1 MGVSVIIRI
10 LHYRHPSLQIMK
22 PCSSLCMG
30 DCKHLDTPP
39 SLLMDDSSIPAKQ
52 TNTFSINRR
61 KVSSCTVISL
71 IFVFFLFSSANALSQ
86 LDPINGIRFGWNKR
100 GGGGSVNFSPGWGK
114 RSNIPDLI
122 HPDENLQENDLEI
135 SSQSEKRSGGSV
147 NFSPGWGKRS
157 GGSVNFSPSWGK
169 RNAAWN
175 QAPQIFRENLL
186 QGNQGKY
193 DSHLFKILLENFY
206 GKNILDRIGAIKN
219 NDNENETEPSV
230 QNIGTQKRADAWLD
244 RDNYAKMN
252 REYLNENMLGTHRDW
267 KKAAEGDDT
276 SSSD

>member
-1 MGVSVIIRI
+1 MLLINV
-10 LHYRHPSLQIMK
+10 LFNLLQIMK

-30 DCKHLDTPP
+30 DCKHLRTPP
-39 SLLMDDSSIPAKQ
+39 SLLMDDSSRPAKQ
-52 TNTFSINRR
+52 TNTFPINRR
-61 KVSSCTVISL
+61 QVSSCTVISI

-86 LDPINGIRFGWNKR
+86 LDPINGIRLGWNKR

-147 NFSPGWGKRS
+147 NFSPGWGKRGGGGSVNFSPGWGKRRSMSYFPSSSKRAVNFSPSWGKRAVNFSPSWGKRNVAESRFSDLMGKRSGGSVNFSPGWGKRS

-169 RNAAWN
+169 RNAAWH

-186 QGNQGKY
+186 QGNQGKMH
-193 DSHLFKILLENFY
+193 S
-206 GKNILDRIGAIKN
+206 
-219 NDNENETEPSV
+219 
-230 QNIGTQKRADAWLD
+230 
-244 RDNYAKMN
+244 
-252 REYLNENMLGTHRDW
+252 
-267 KKAAEGDDT
+267 
-276 SSSD
+276 

>member
-1 MGVSVIIRI
+1 MSEI
-10 LHYRHPSLQIMK
+10 LLLLINVLFNLLQIMK

-30 DCKHLDTPP
+30 DCKHLRTPP
-39 SLLMDDSSIPAKQ
+39 SLLMDDSSSPAKQ
-52 TNTFSINRR
+52 TNTFPINRR
-61 KVSSCTVISL
+61 QVSSCTVISL

-86 LDPINGIRFGWNKR
+86 LDPINGIRLGWNKR

-135 SSQSEKRSGGSV
+135 SSQLEKRSGGSVNFSPGWGKRGGGGSVNFSPGWGKRRSMGYFPSSSKRAVNFSPSWGKRAVNFSPSWGKRNLLESRFSDLMGKRSGGSV

-169 RNAAWN
+169 RNAAWH

-186 QGNQGKY
+186 QGNQGNAFIKM
-193 DSHLFKILLENFY
+193 L
-206 GKNILDRIGAIKN
+206 KN
-219 NDNENETEPSV
+219 
-230 QNIGTQKRADAWLD
+230 
-244 RDNYAKMN
+244 M
-252 REYLNENMLGTHRDW
+252 
-267 KKAAEGDDT
+267 
-276 SSSD
+276 